1 MARTLAGRVL
11 KAGGILAGGLAGAGA
26 ATALWSRFLVD
37 RGVPLPPAIDAPRRS
52 VHAGASGDVS
62 YYVDD
67 SASGRPLILLH
78 SLHVAASAY
87 EMRPLFEAFRGRRPV
102 IAPDLPGYGFSER
115 GARPYGPETYQR
127 AIEALLARH
136 VVPGGADIV
145 ALSLSCEH
153 AALAS
158 VELPELVR
166 SLVMISPTGFA
177 SPSATPLTERRA
189 REGTH
194 DTSLL
199 ARSPLLAQ
207 TTFDLL
213 TTRASLRFQLSR
225 MLSREPVEDVVDY
238 AWATSH
244 QTDAWR
250 APIAFLRG
258 EPFVTDLDQA
268 YGVVPH
274 PTFVLFDRD
283 LYSDYARVPDWVLHH
298 PNWAAQRIPGTCGL
312 PQFDAPDVT
321 ARAISH
327 WFSAME
333 NVHTI
338 GKIIHG

>member
-1 MARTLAGRVL
+1 MARTLAGKVL
-11 KAGGILAGGLAGAGA
+11 EAGGFLAGGVIGAGV

-37 RGVPLPPAIDAPRRS
+37 RDVPLAPAIDAERRT
-52 VHAGASGDVS
+52 VDAGASGRVS
-62 YYVDD
+62 YYVDE

-78 SLHVAASAY
+78 SLNAAASAF
-87 EMRPLFEAFRGRRPV
+87 EVRPLFEAFRGTRPV

-115 GARPYGPETYQR
+115 GERSYGPETYQR

-153 AALAS
+153 AALAA

-166 SLVMISPTGFA
+166 SIVMISPTGFA
-177 SPSATPLTERRA
+177 SPEATPLTERRA
-189 REGTH
+189 REGERAPG
-194 DTSLL
+194 LL
-199 ARSPLLAQ
+199 ERAPLVSQVA
-207 TTFDLL
+207 FDLL
-213 TTRASLRFQLSR
+213 TTRASLRFYLSR
-225 MLSREPVEDVVDY
+225 MLSSDVAEDVIEY

-244 QTDAWR
+244 QPGACH
-250 APIAFLRG
+250 APLAFLRG
-258 EPFVTDLDQA
+258 EPFVPDLDQA
-268 YGVVPH
+268 YGALTQ

-312 PQFDAPDVT
+312 PQFDAADLT
-321 ARAISH
+321 ARAVSH

-333 NVHTI
+333 NVHLI
-338 GKIIHG
+338 GKRIHG